1 METTS
6 ILLILLAVL
15 LSFIATWFLY
25 FYKNFQI
32 KKVDYLLFVLRFL
45 GFFLI
50 LLLWINPSTERLKIS
65 NQKPILSILFDNSSS
80 IKHLKQESTVLN
92 IFDLLKN
99 DVALSNKFNVQW
111 YRFGESVTVLDSLTF
126 TETNTNIFQALNRIE
141 TLNKKSKGPILLISD
156 GNQTLGTSF
165 SLANTQNNVYPIVL
179 GDTLSKPDL
188 TISQINT
195 NPYSYLNNKFPV
207 EIRIFYEGDKS
218 VNSVFQIKEGNRTLY
233 EKNLRFS
240 KNSNSQTVNMLLEAR
255 SVGIHY
261 YSANISPL
269 DNEENTKNNR
279 KTFSV
284 EVFNEQTNIA
294 IISEIS
300 HPDIGAL
307 KKAIETN
314 KQRKVSIL
322 DVKNDLSQLSD
333 YQLVICYQPNKN
345 FNSVFNEIKSKK
357 INYLVI
363 TGPNTEWSFLN
374 EVQANYSKTA
384 IDQTEN
390 FSAQFNKGFTAFG
403 QKDIGFIDFPPLQDQ
418 FGSLKIH
425 RKQDAILNQFIG
437 GFETQTPLFTT
448 FELEDQKVGALFGQG
463 IWKWRA
469 ASFRISG
476 SFEDFDAFI
485 SNSIQYLASIKNR
498 ERLSVSVENMYPA
511 NSPIKIGASYVD
523 KNYQFDPRAKLN
535 LRLLNT
541 TTGTITN
548 VQFSLLDNSFEATV
562 KELAPGDY
570 SYSVSVD
577 NQTLKKT
584 GGFKITDFQIEEQF
598 TKANLEDLKALA
610 KNSNGSWN
618 TPINLQKTINDLLGN
633 ENYKTIQKSTKT
645 QEELIHW
652 SFLLVLI
659 VILFSL
665 EWLIRKYYGKI

>member
-15 LSFIATWFLY
+15 LSFITSWFLY
-25 FYKNFQI
+25 FYKNIQI

-45 GFFLI
+45 AFFLI
-50 LLLWINPSTERLKIS
+50 LLLWINPSIERIKIS
-65 NQKPILSILFDNSSS
+65 NQKPILSILIDNSSS

-92 IFDLLKN
+92 TFNLLKN
-99 DVALSNKFNVQW
+99 DAALSNKFNVQW
-111 YRFGESVTVLDSLTF
+111 YRFGETVNVLDSLTF

-141 TLNKKSKGPILLISD
+141 TLNKKSKDPILLISD
-156 GNQTLGTSF
+156 GNQTLGSSF
-165 SLANTQNNVYPIVL
+165 SLANTQNNVYPIVI

-207 EIRIFYEGDKS
+207 EVRLFYDGEKS
-218 VNSVFQIKEGNRTLY
+218 VNSVFQIKEGNRTLF

-240 KNSNSQTVNMLLEAR
+240 KNSNSQTVNMLLEA
-255 SVGIHY
+255 STIGIHY
-261 YSANISPL
+261 YSASISPL

-279 KTFSV
+279 KRFSV

-307 KKAIETN
+307 KKAVETN
-314 KQRKVSIL
+314 KQRKVSIV
-322 DVKNDLSQLSD
+322 DIKKDAIQLSD

-363 TGPNTEWSFLN
+363 TGPNTQWSFLN

-418 FGSLKIH
+418 FGSLKILS
-425 RKQDAILNQFIG
+425 KQDAILNQFIA

-463 IWKWRA
+463 LWKWRA

-476 SFEDFDAFI
+476 SFQDFDAFI
-485 SNSIQYLASIKNR
+485 SNSIQYLASAKNR
-498 ERLSVSVENMYPA
+498 ERLSVTVENLYPA
-511 NSPIKIGASYVD
+511 NNPIKISASYVD

-541 TTGTITN
+541 ITGTITN
-548 VQFSLLDNSFEATV
+548 VQFSLLDNSFEAIV
-562 KELAPGDY
+562 KEFVPGDY
-570 SYSVSVD
+570 SYTVSVD

-618 TPINLQKTINDLLGN
+618 TPINLQKTINDLLDN
-633 ENYKTIQKSTKT
+633 QNYKTIQKSTKT

-652 SFLLVLI
+652 SFILILI
-659 VILFSL
+659 VFLFSL
-665 EWLIRKYYGKI
+665 EWFIRKYYGKI